1 MFLILTTKKKDK
13 LCEEIDNKKESS
25 SSDYTTDDEYEEE
38 QKKVKANWEKE
49 RGNHFFKDNLFN
61 DAINCYTRAI
71 ELDPTNHIYPANR
84 AMCLIKQEKYG
95 AAELDCSL
103 SLTLDSNYAKAYHR
117 RATCRTYLKKYDEA
131 KKDIEALLNL
141 EPNNKIAQ
149 LELVKLE
156 EMMEGRRLV
165 FPIHKKEEEK
175 SKKQMKRVEIEEIN
189 DESVDKIEIKKN
201 LENLSQ
207 RIQLNSKEQSLFE
220 LDKSNSNNNIINVV
234 EDLKKRAGLIST
246 EKEDLDL
253 NKNSTQVIVSQNKTT
268 TTTTSKQI
276 PDVPTNGYQF
286 RKDWQF
292 LNNNLD
298 NLALYFKVHNILLV
312 FFLDIKVCLCF
323 YRK

>member
-1 MFLILTTKKKDK
+1 M
-13 LCEEIDNKKESS
+13 
-25 SSDYTTDDEYEEE
+25 
-38 QKKVKANWEKE
+38 
-49 RGNHFFKDNLFN
+49 
-61 DAINCYTRAI
+61 
-71 ELDPTNHIYPANR
+71 
-84 AMCLIKQEKYG
+84 
-95 AAELDCSL
+95 SL
-103 SLTLDSNYAKAYHR
+103 NP
-117 RATCRTYLKKYDEA
+117 YLKKYDEA

-268 TTTTSKQI
+268 TTTTTTSKQI

-298 NLALYFKVHNILLV
+298 NLALYFKVHNIMLV
-312 FFLDIKVCLCF
+312 FFLILK
-323 YRK
+323 

>member
-1 MFLILTTKKKDK
+1 
-13 LCEEIDNKKESS
+13 
-25 SSDYTTDDEYEEE
+25 
-38 QKKVKANWEKE
+38 
-49 RGNHFFKDNLFN
+49 
-61 DAINCYTRAI
+61 
-71 ELDPTNHIYPANR
+71 
-84 AMCLIKQEKYG
+84 MCLIKQEKYG

-165 FPIHKKEEEK
+165 FPIHKKEEDK
-175 SKKQMKRVEIEEIN
+175 SKKQMKRIEIEEIN

-220 LDKSNSNNNIINVV
+220 LDKSNNNNNNIINVV

-268 TTTTSKQI
+268 TTTSKQI

-292 LNNNLD
+292 LNDNLD
-298 NLALYFKVHNILLV
+298 CFFSIL
-312 FFLDIKVCLCF
+312 K
-323 YRK
+323 